1 MWVRIR
7 GRGTCGNQGINPMRI
22 FVTGTRGI
30 PDIPGGVEKHCQ
42 ELYPL
47 IAGLG
52 HEVYVATRT
61 PYIKR
66 KQAQWKNVNLCHLY
80 APRKKS
86 FEAIIHTFLAVIEAW
101 KLKADIIHIHAVG
114 PGLMVPFAKFLGLK
128 IAVTNHGLDYDRQ
141 KWGRSARF
149 MLRAGEYLGG
159 RFSDEIIVIS
169 RVIKDIIRRRCKKT
183 AHIIYNGVPLPV
195 LSKNTD
201 FLDKIRVAPGNYIF
215 AVSRFVPEKG
225 LDLLIKAYQL
235 SHTPYKLVI
244 AGDADHETDYSRH
257 LKQMI
262 DADANIIGTG
272 YITGEPLN
280 QLFTHACLFVLPSY
294 HEGLPIALLEAM
306 SYGLSVLVSDIP
318 ANLEVGLAK
327 ERYFKCG
334 DVEDL
339 KEKIIYHLANP
350 IGMGE
355 KSIFR
360 SRIEETYNWAK
371 IADQTIKVYE
381 EILAG

>member
-1 MWVRIR
+1 
-7 GRGTCGNQGINPMRI
+7 MRI

-47 IAGLG
+47 IAALG

-61 PYIKR
+61 PYIKK
-66 KQAQWKNVNLCHLY
+66 KQAQWKNVNLCHIY

-86 FEAIIHTFLAVIEAW
+86 FEAIAHTFLAVIEAW
-101 KLKADIIHIHAVG
+101 KLKADIVHIHAVG
-114 PGLMVPFAKFLGLK
+114 PGLMVPFAKLLGLK
-128 IAVTNHGLDYDRQ
+128 VVATNHGPDYNRQ

-149 MLRAGEYLGG
+149 MLRTGEYLGG
-159 RFSDEIIVIS
+159 RFGDAVIVIS
-169 RVIKDIIRRRCKKT
+169 HVIKDIIRRRCKKT
-183 AHIIYNGVPLPV
+183 AHIIYNGVQLPV
-195 LSKNTD
+195 LSSDRD
-201 FLDKIRVAPGNYIF
+201 FLDRVGVAPGNYIL

-225 LDLLIKAYQL
+225 LDLLIKACQL
-235 SHTPYKLVI
+235 SHTPYKLII
-244 AGDADHETDYSRH
+244 AGDADHETDYSKH
-257 LKQMI
+257 LKHMM
-262 DADANIIGTG
+262 DVDDNIIGTG

-280 QLFTHACLFVLPSY
+280 QLFTHAGLFVLPSF

-334 DVEDL
+334 DMDDL
-339 KEKIIYHLANP
+339 KEKIDYHLTNP
-350 IGMGE
+350 ISPDE
-355 KSIFR
+355 KLIFR
-360 SRIEETYNWAK
+360 SRIEETYNWEK
-371 IADQTIKVYE
+371 IAKQTIAVYKE
-381 EILAG
+381 TLTK